1 VKQIA
6 SILFAFLLL
15 WHPSTP
21 AAANGSCCGGELAMA
36 AARCCAC
43 CASTPQSFP
52 VSPLTPVQSRP
63 SAPEQITLLLP
74 TFTTQL
80 MLEQSAQSS
89 TLPKAEFSYSAGALP
104 LFQRDCA
111 LLL

>member
-1 VKQIA
+1 
-6 SILFAFLLL
+6 
-15 WHPSTP
+15 
-21 AAANGSCCGGELAMA
+21 MA

-43 CASTPQSFP
+43 CASMPESLP
-52 VSPLTPVQSRP
+52 AIPLAPVQSRP
-63 SAPEQITLLLP
+63 SATEQMTLLLP

-80 MLEQSAQSS
+80 MLEQSARISVPPQ
-89 TLPKAEFSYSAGALP
+89 AEFSYSAGALP

>member
-1 VKQIA
+1 MKQIA
-6 SILFAFLLL
+6 SILFAFLLV

-21 AAANGSCCGGELAMA
+21 AASGSCGGEMAMA
-36 AARCCAC
+36 CARCCAC
-43 CASTPQSFP
+43 CASTPERIP
-52 VSPLTPVQSRP
+52 VPLAPVQSRP
-63 SAPEQITLLLP
+63 AATEQMTLLLP

-80 MLEQSAQSS
+80 MLEQSARSS
-89 TLPKAEFSYSAGALP
+89 VPPQAEHSVSAGALP